1 MSIETEQLAS
11 AKSTMLT
18 IEEYVEQSTSERDE
32 LIDGE
37 IVEMSHPMHPHG
49 SIVGNTFLILRRW
62 AKKHGG
68 RAGVGDGF
76 ALDDHNLRAP
86 DAHLISAEEL
96 SRSGFRSGYWDGPL
110 LVSVEVL
117 SPNERWIDVTRKMMS
132 FFAAGTAE
140 YWLIEHE
147 LRQIRVFTSV
157 DDSTTG
163 RIGELI
169 PTTALQ
175 ELNTL
180 VDELF
185 EDIDC

>member
-1 MSIETEQLAS
+1 MSIDTEQLAS
-11 AKSTMLT
+11 AKSTKLT
-18 IEEYVEQSTSERDE
+18 IEEYVERSTSERDE

-37 IVEMSHPMHPHG
+37 IVEVSHPMHPHG
-49 SIVGNTFLILRRW
+49 LISLNAALILKRW

-76 ALDDHNLRAP
+76 ALDDYNLRAP
-86 DAHLISAEEL
+86 DAHSISAEEL
-96 SRSGFRSGYWDGPL
+96 RESGFRSGYWDGPL

-117 SPNERWIDVTRKMMS
+117 STNERWVDVTRKMAS

-147 LRQIRVFTSV
+147 LRQVRVFTSV
-157 DDSTTG
+157 DHSTTG

-169 PTTALQ
+169 PTTALN
-175 ELNTL
+175 ELDTL

-185 EDIDC
+185 DDIDS